1 MDLIEYLKHLSG
13 KDIKIKSV
21 KKNKKKII
29 EEEEDDI
36 STIDEANIKI
46 NRIKKLENKEIKYDL
61 EF

>member
-29 EEEEDDI
+29 EEEDDI
-36 STIDEANIKI
+36 STIDEAIFKI
-46 NRIKKLENKEIKYDL
+46 NRIKKMENKEIKYDL